1 MDDKV
6 LDMIVAQVM
15 DKVGGNGEAA
25 PAAASRRFCQPRH
38 DRIRRH
44 CLW

>member
-15 DKVGGNGEAA
+15 DKVGGNGDAA
-25 PAAASRRFCQPRH
+25 PAAAAAFRQPRH
-38 DRIRRH
+38 DRIRWHR
-44 CLW
+44 LW